1 MTNLLPFIRNDV
13 DMLRLVRE
21 TAQRSENIYLS
32 QHAKER
38 MLERGID
45 RHQVE
50 YCLQNGVIDEPAH
63 KNTKGN
69 WQCCLR
75 CNHAGDLIRVVAA
88 LEQDETERWVIV
100 LTVFLR
106 S

>member
-1 MTNLLPFIRNDV
+1 VLAARIKVDRGKNRDFLPRFGLDKSVLPRKYYDMTNLLLFIRNDA

-21 TAQRSENIYLS
+21 TAQRSETIYLS
-32 QHAKER
+32 QHAKDR
-38 MLERGID
+38 MLERGIN

-69 WQCCLR
+69 
-75 CNHAGDLIRVVAA
+75 
-88 LEQDETERWVIV
+88 
-100 LTVFLR
+100 
-106 S
+106 